1 MSKLKKR
8 CIVFGSLAVHLVV
21 LFMLIFVP
29 QFIAKKKDTQ
39 RSINIV
45 PSSEVEKLLNPATPV
60 TQPQP
65 YRPKPVQKRIEPPKP
80 KPKPQKRIVQKPR
93 PKPKPVQRK
102 VEPPK
107 PKPKPKIK
115 VNLTPVN
122 SRPDPKQVEQI
133 ERARA
138 EAARKKQAQDNRTEQ
153 TLNNIR
159 SQLSDSTEVI
169 VSQGSLKADYKA
181 MIERTYRQAW
191 VSHQKFEGN
200 PVVKIKITV
209 RRDGTVIGHSIVKK
223 SGLREAD
230 LAVAKVIERVRKFEP
245 FYAGMKG
252 QQQTFDINFV
262 ATY

>member
-8 CIVFGSLAVHLVV
+8 CIAFGSLAVHLVV

-39 RSINIV
+39 RPINIV
-45 PSSEVEKLLNPATPV
+45 PSSEVEKLLKPTAPV
-60 TQPQP
+60 TQPQQP
-65 YRPKPVQKRIEPPKP
+65 RPKPVQKRIEPPKP
-80 KPKPQKRIVQKPR
+80 KPKPQKRIVQQPR
-93 PKPKPVQRK
+93 PKPKPVQKK
-102 VEPPK
+102 VEP

-122 SRPDPKQVEQI
+122 SRPDSKQVEQN
-133 ERARA
+133 EKARA
-138 EAARKKQAQDNRTEQ
+138 EAARKKQAQDKINEQ

-169 VSQGSLKADYKA
+169 VSQGSLKADYQA

-191 VSHQKFEGN
+191 VSHQKIGGN
-200 PVVKIKITV
+200 PVVRIKITV
-209 RRDGTVIGHSIVKK
+209 RRDGAVIGHSIVKK
-223 SGLREAD
+223 SGFKEAD

>member
-45 PSSEVEKLLNPATPV
+45 PSSEVEKLLKPAAPV
-60 TQPQP
+60 TQPQQLS
-65 YRPKPVQKRIEPPKP
+65 PKAVQKKIEPLKP
-80 KPKPQKRIVQKPR
+80 KPKPQKRIVQRPR
-93 PKPKPVQRK
+93 PKPKAVQKK
-102 VEPPK
+102 VEP

-122 SRPDPKQVEQI
+122 SRPDLKQVEQI

-159 SQLSDSTEVI
+159 SQLSDSTEVT

>member
-8 CIVFGSLAVHLVV
+8 CIVAGSVALHLTV

-29 QFIAKKKDTQ
+29 QFTAKRKDTE
-39 RSINIV
+39 RPINIV
-45 PSSEVEKLLNPATPV
+45 PSSEVEKLLNPAAPV
-60 TQPQP
+60 TQPQQP
-65 YRPKPVQKRIEPPKP
+65 RPKPVQKKIEPPKP
-80 KPKPQKRIVQKPR
+80 KPKLQKRIVQRPR
-93 PKPKPVQRK
+93 PKPKPVQKK
-102 VEPPK
+102 VEP

-122 SRPDPKQVEQI
+122 SRPDSKKVEQN

-138 EAARKKQAQDNRTEQ
+138 EAARKKQAQDKRNEQ

-169 VSQGSLKADYKA
+169 VSQGNLKADYQA

-191 VSHQKFEGN
+191 VSHQKFGGN
-200 PVVKIKITV
+200 PVVKIKIIV
-209 RRDGTVIGHSIVKK
+209 RRDGAVIGHSIVKK
-223 SGLREAD
+223 SGFKEAD
-230 LAVAKVIERVRKFEP
+230 LAVTKVIERVRKFEP

-252 QQQTFDINFV
+252 LQQTFDINFV
-262 ATY
+262 ADF

>member
-8 CIVFGSLAVHLVV
+8 CIVVGSVALHLTV

-39 RSINIV
+39 RSINIIA
-45 PSSEVEKLLNPATPV
+45 SSEVEKLLKPAVPV
-60 TQPQP
+60 TQPQQP
-65 YRPKPVQKRIEPPKP
+65 KPKPVQKRIEPPKP

-107 PKPKPKIK
+107 PKPKIK

-122 SRPDPKQVEQI
+122 SRPDSKQVEQI

-138 EAARKKQAQDNRTEQ
+138 EAARKKQAQDKRNEQ
-153 TLNNIR
+153 TLKNIR
-159 SQLSDSTEVI
+159 SQLSDSTEVT
-169 VSQGSLKADYKA
+169 VSQGSLKADYQA

-191 VSHQKFEGN
+191 VSHQKIGGN
-200 PVVKIKITV
+200 PVVKIKIAV
-209 RRDGTVIGHSIVKK
+209 RRDGAVIGHSILKK
-223 SGLREAD
+223 SGFKEAD
-230 LAVAKVIERVRKFEP
+230 LAVTKVIERVRKFEP

-252 QQQTFDINFV
+252 RQQTFDINFV
-262 ATY
+262 AAY

>member
-8 CIVFGSLAVHLVV
+8 CIVAGSVALHLTV

-45 PSSEVEKLLNPATPV
+45 PSSEVEKLLNPAAPV
-60 TQPQP
+60 TQLQP
-65 YRPKPVQKRIEPPKP
+65 SVPKPVQKKIEPPKP

-93 PKPKPVQRK
+93 PKPKPVQKK
-102 VEPPK
+102 VEP

-122 SRPDPKQVEQI
+122 SRPDSKQVEQN
-133 ERARA
+133 EKARA
-138 EAARKKQAQDNRTEQ
+138 EAARKKQAQDKRNEQ

-169 VSQGSLKADYKA
+169 VSQGSLKADYQA

-191 VSHQKFEGN
+191 VSHQKIGGN

-209 RRDGTVIGHSIVKK
+209 RRDGAVIGHSILKK
-223 SGLREAD
+223 SGFKEAD
-230 LAVAKVIERVRKFEP
+230 LAVTKVIERVRKFEP

>member
-8 CIVFGSLAVHLVV
+8 CIVAGSVALHLTV

-39 RSINIV
+39 RPINIV
-45 PSSEVEKLLNPATPV
+45 PSSEVEKLLKPTAPV
-60 TQPQP
+60 TQPQQP
-65 YRPKPVQKRIEPPKP
+65 RPKPVQKRIEPPKP
-80 KPKPQKRIVQKPR
+80 KPKPQKRIVQRPR
-93 PKPKPVQRK
+93 PKPKPVQKK
-102 VEPPK
+102 VEP

-122 SRPDPKQVEQI
+122 SRPDSKQVEQN
-133 ERARA
+133 EKARA
-138 EAARKKQAQDNRTEQ
+138 EAARKKQAQDKRNEQ

-169 VSQGSLKADYKA
+169 VSQGSLKADYQA

-191 VSHQKFEGN
+191 VSHQKFGGN

-223 SGLREAD
+223 SEFKEAD

-262 ATY
+262 ATH

>member
-8 CIVFGSLAVHLVV
+8 CIAFGSLAVHLVV

-45 PSSEVEKLLNPATPV
+45 PSSEVEKLLKPAAPV
-60 TQPQP
+60 TQPQQP
-65 YRPKPVQKRIEPPKP
+65 RPKPVQKKIEPPKP
-80 KPKPQKRIVQKPR
+80 KPKPQNRIVQRPR
-93 PKPKPVQRK
+93 PKPKAVQKK
-102 VEPPK
+102 VEP

-122 SRPDPKQVEQI
+122 SRPDSKQVEQN
-133 ERARA
+133 EKARA
-138 EAARKKQAQDNRTEQ
+138 EAARKKQAQDKRNEQ

-169 VSQGSLKADYKA
+169 VSQGNLKADYQA

-191 VSHQKFEGN
+191 VSHQKIGGN

-209 RRDGTVIGHSIVKK
+209 RRDGAVIGHSIVKK
-223 SGLREAD
+223 SGLKEAD
-230 LAVAKVIERVRKFEP
+230 LAVTKVIERVRKFEP
-245 FYAGMKG
+245 FYAVMKG

-262 ATY
+262 ATH

>member
-1 MSKLKKR
+1 MSNLKR
-8 CIVFGSLAVHLVV
+8 HYIFAGSAALHLMV

-39 RSINIV
+39 RPINIV
-45 PSSEVEKLLNPATPV
+45 PSSEVEKLLKPTAPV
-60 TQPQP
+60 TQPQQP
-65 YRPKPVQKRIEPPKP
+65 RPKPVQKRIEPPKP
-80 KPKPQKRIVQKPR
+80 KPKPQKRIVQQPR
-93 PKPKPVQRK
+93 PKPKPVQKK
-102 VEPPK
+102 VEP

-122 SRPDPKQVEQI
+122 SRPDSKQVEQN
-133 ERARA
+133 EKARA
-138 EAARKKQAQDNRTEQ
+138 EAARKKQAQDKINEQ

-169 VSQGSLKADYKA
+169 VSQGSLKANYQA

-191 VSHQKFEGN
+191 VSHQKFGGN
-200 PVVKIKITV
+200 PVVRIKITV
-209 RRDGTVIGHSIVKK
+209 RRDGAVIGHSIVKK

-230 LAVAKVIERVRKFEP
+230 LAVEKVIERVRKFEP

>member
-8 CIVFGSLAVHLVV
+8 CIVAGSVAVHLVV

-45 PSSEVEKLLNPATPV
+45 PSSEVEKLLKPAAPV

-65 YRPKPVQKRIEPPKP
+65 SRPKPVQKRIEPP

-93 PKPKPVQRK
+93 PKPKPVQKK
-102 VEPPK
+102 VEP

-115 VNLTPVN
+115 VNLIPVN
-122 SRPDPKQVEQI
+122 TRPDPKQVEQT
-133 ERARA
+133 ERAGA
-138 EAARKKQAQDNRTEQ
+138 EAARKKQAQDKKTEQ

-169 VSQGSLKADYKA
+169 VSQGGLKADYKA

-191 VSHQKFEGN
+191 VSHQKFGGN
-200 PVVKIKITV
+200 PVVRIKITV
-209 RRDGTVIGHSIVKK
+209 RRDGSVIGHSIVKK
-223 SGLREAD
+223 SGLRDAD
-230 LAVAKVIERVRKFEP
+230 LALKKVVERVRKFEP

-252 QQQTFDINFV
+252 LQQTFDINFV

>member
-1 MSKLKKR
+1 MSKLKR
-8 CIVFGSLAVHLVV
+8 HYIFAGSAALHLMV

-29 QFIAKKKDTQ
+29 QFTAKRKDTE
-39 RSINIV
+39 RPINIV
-45 PSSEVEKLLNPATPV
+45 PSSEVEKLLNPAAPV
-60 TQPQP
+60 TQPQQP
-65 YRPKPVQKRIEPPKP
+65 RPKPVQKKIEPPKP
-80 KPKPQKRIVQKPR
+80 KPKLQKRIVQQPR
-93 PKPKPVQRK
+93 PKAKLVQKK
-102 VEPPK
+102 VEP

-115 VNLTPVN
+115 VNLTAVN
-122 SRPDPKQVEQI
+122 SRPDSKKVEQN

-138 EAARKKQAQDNRTEQ
+138 EAARKKQAQDKRNEQ

-169 VSQGSLKADYKA
+169 VSQGNLKADYQA

-191 VSHQKFEGN
+191 VSHQKIGGN

-209 RRDGTVIGHSIVKK
+209 RRDGAVIGHSIVKK
-223 SGLREAD
+223 SGFKEAD
-230 LAVAKVIERVRKFEP
+230 LAVTKVIERVREFEP

-262 ATY
+262 ATH

>member
-1 MSKLKKR
+1 MSNLKR
-8 CIVFGSLAVHLVV
+8 HYIFAGSAALHLMV

-39 RSINIV
+39 RSINIIA
-45 PSSEVEKLLNPATPV
+45 SSEVEKLLKPTAPV
-60 TQPQP
+60 TQPQQP
-65 YRPKPVQKRIEPPKP
+65 RPKPVQKRIEPPKP
-80 KPKPQKRIVQKPR
+80 KPKPQKRIVQQPR
-93 PKPKPVQRK
+93 PKPKPVQKK
-102 VEPPK
+102 VEP

-122 SRPDPKQVEQI
+122 SRPDSKQVEQN
-133 ERARA
+133 EKARA
-138 EAARKKQAQDNRTEQ
+138 EAARKKQAQDKRNEQ

-169 VSQGSLKADYKA
+169 VSQGSLKADYQS

-191 VSHQKFEGN
+191 VSHQKFGGN
-200 PVVKIKITV
+200 PVVRIKITV
-209 RRDGTVIGHSIVKK
+209 RRDGAVIGHSIVKK

>member
-1 MSKLKKR
+1 MSKLKR
-8 CIVFGSLAVHLVV
+8 RYVLVGSAALHLVV

-29 QFIAKKKDTQ
+29 QFIATKKDTQ
-39 RSINIV
+39 RSINIIA
-45 PSSEVEKLLNPATPV
+45 SSEVEKLLNPTAPV
-60 TQPQP
+60 TQPQQP
-65 YRPKPVQKRIEPPKP
+65 KPKPVQKRIEPPKP
-80 KPKPQKRIVQKPR
+80 KPKLQKRIIQRPR
-93 PKPKPVQRK
+93 PKPKPVQKK
-102 VEPPK
+102 VEP

-122 SRPDPKQVEQI
+122 SRPDSKKVEQN

-138 EAARKKQAQDNRTEQ
+138 EAARKKQAQDKRNEQ

-169 VSQGSLKADYKA
+169 VSQGNLKADYQA
-181 MIERTYRQAW
+181 MIERVYRQAW
-191 VSHQKFEGN
+191 VSHQKFGGN
-200 PVVKIKITV
+200 PVVKIKIIV
-209 RRDGTVIGHSIVKK
+209 RRDGAVIGHSIVKK
-223 SGLREAD
+223 SGFKEAD
-230 LAVAKVIERVRKFEP
+230 LAVTKVIERVRKFEP

>member
-8 CIVFGSLAVHLVV
+8 CIAFGSLAVHLVV

-39 RSINIV
+39 RPINIV
-45 PSSEVEKLLNPATPV
+45 PSSEVEKLLKPTAPV
-60 TQPQP
+60 TQPQQP
-65 YRPKPVQKRIEPPKP
+65 RPKPVQKRIEPPKP
-80 KPKPQKRIVQKPR
+80 KPKPQKRIVQQPR
-93 PKPKPVQRK
+93 PKPKPVQKK
-102 VEPPK
+102 VEP

-138 EAARKKQAQDNRTEQ
+138 EAARKKQAQDKRNEQ

-169 VSQGSLKADYKA
+169 VSQGSLKADYQA

-191 VSHQKFEGN
+191 VSHQKFGGN
-200 PVVKIKITV
+200 PVVRIKITV
-209 RRDGTVIGHSIVKK
+209 RRDGAVIGHSIVKK

>member
-8 CIVFGSLAVHLVV
+8 CIVAGSVALHLTV

-29 QFIAKKKDTQ
+29 QFIAKKKNTQ
-39 RSINIV
+39 RSINII
-45 PSSEVEKLLNPATPV
+45 PFSEVEKLLNPAVPV
-60 TQPQP
+60 IPPQQSK
-65 YRPKPVQKRIEPPKP
+65 PKLVQKKIEPPKP
-80 KPKPQKRIVQKPR
+80 KPKPQKRIIQKPR
-93 PKPKPVQRK
+93 PKPKPVQKK
-102 VEPPK
+102 VEP

-122 SRPDPKQVEQI
+122 SRPDSKQVEQN
-133 ERARA
+133 EKAKA
-138 EAARKKQAQDNRTEQ
+138 EAARKKQAQHKRNEQ

-169 VSQGSLKADYKA
+169 VSQGNLKADYQA
-181 MIERTYRQAW
+181 MIEKTYRQAW
-191 VSHQKFEGN
+191 VSHQKIGGN

-209 RRDGTVIGHSIVKK
+209 RRDGAVIGHSILKK
-223 SGLREAD
+223 SGFKEAD
-230 LAVAKVIERVRKFEP
+230 LAVTKVIERVRKFEP

-262 ATY
+262 AIY

>member
-8 CIVFGSLAVHLVV
+8 CIVFGSVAVHLVV

-45 PSSEVEKLLNPATPV
+45 PSSEVEKLLKPATPV
-60 TQPQP
+60 TRPQP
-65 YRPKPVQKRIEPPKP
+65 SRPKPVQKKIEPPKP
-80 KPKPQKRIVQKPR
+80 KPKPQNRIVQKPK

-102 VEPPK
+102 VEP

-122 SRPDPKQVEQI
+122 SRPDSKQVEQN

-138 EAARKKQAQDNRTEQ
+138 EAARKKQAQDKRNEQ

-169 VSQGSLKADYKA
+169 VSQGNLKADYQA

-191 VSHQKFEGN
+191 VSHQKIGGN

-209 RRDGTVIGHSIVKK
+209 RRDGAVIGHSIVKK
-223 SGLREAD
+223 SGFKEAD
-230 LAVAKVIERVRKFEP
+230 LAVTKVIERVRKFEP

>member
-1 MSKLKKR
+1 MSNLKR
-8 CIVFGSLAVHLVV
+8 HYIFAGSAALHLMV

-39 RSINIV
+39 RPINIV
-45 PSSEVEKLLNPATPV
+45 PSSEVEKLLKPTAPV
-60 TQPQP
+60 TQPQQP
-65 YRPKPVQKRIEPPKP
+65 RPKPVQKRIEPPKP
-80 KPKPQKRIVQKPR
+80 KPKPQKRIVQQPR
-93 PKPKPVQRK
+93 PKPKPVQKK
-102 VEPPK
+102 VEP

-122 SRPDPKQVEQI
+122 SRPDSKQVEQN
-133 ERARA
+133 EKARA
-138 EAARKKQAQDNRTEQ
+138 EAARKKQAQDKRNEQ

-169 VSQGSLKADYKA
+169 VSQGSLKADYQA

-191 VSHQKFEGN
+191 VSHQKIGGN

-209 RRDGTVIGHSIVKK
+209 RRDGAVIGHSIVKN
-223 SGLREAD
+223 SGFKEAD
-230 LAVAKVIERVRKFEP
+230 LAVTKVIERVRKFEP

-252 QQQTFDINFV
+252 RQQTFDINFV

>member
-8 CIVFGSLAVHLVV
+8 CIAFGSLAVHLVV

-39 RSINIV
+39 RPINIV
-45 PSSEVEKLLNPATPV
+45 PSSEVEKLLKPTAPV
-60 TQPQP
+60 TQPQQP
-65 YRPKPVQKRIEPPKP
+65 RPKPVQKRIEPPKP
-80 KPKPQKRIVQKPR
+80 KPKPQKRIVQQPR
-93 PKPKPVQRK
+93 PKPKPVQKK
-102 VEPPK
+102 VEP

-122 SRPDPKQVEQI
+122 SRPDSKQVEQN
-133 ERARA
+133 EKARA
-138 EAARKKQAQDNRTEQ
+138 EAARKKQAQDKINEQ

-169 VSQGSLKADYKA
+169 VSQGSLKADYQA

-191 VSHQKFEGN
+191 VSHQKFGGN
-200 PVVKIKITV
+200 PVVRIKITV
-209 RRDGTVIGHSIVKK
+209 RRDGAVIGHSIVKK

-230 LAVAKVIERVRKFEP
+230 LAVEKVIERVRKFEP

-252 QQQTFDINFV
+252 RQQTFDINFV

>member
-1 MSKLKKR
+1 MSRLKKR
-8 CIVFGSLAVHLVV
+8 CIVAGSVAVHLVV

-45 PSSEVEKLLNPATPV
+45 PSSEVEKLLKPATPV
-60 TQPQP
+60 TRPQP
-65 YRPKPVQKRIEPPKP
+65 SRPKPVQKKIEPPKP
-80 KPKPQKRIVQKPR
+80 KPKLQKRIVQQPR
-93 PKPKPVQRK
+93 PKAKLVQKK
-102 VEPPK
+102 VEP

-122 SRPDPKQVEQI
+122 SRPDSKQVEQN
-133 ERARA
+133 ERERA
-138 EAARKKQAQDNRTEQ
+138 EAARKKQAQDKRNEQ

-169 VSQGSLKADYKA
+169 VSQGNLKADYQA

-191 VSHQKFEGN
+191 VSHQKIGGN

-209 RRDGTVIGHSIVKK
+209 RRDGAVIGHSIVKK
-223 SGLREAD
+223 SGFKEAD
-230 LAVAKVIERVRKFEP
+230 LAVTKVIERVRKFEP

-252 QQQTFDINFV
+252 RQQTFDINFV

>member
-8 CIVFGSLAVHLVV
+8 CIVAGSVALHLTV

-29 QFIAKKKDTQ
+29 QFIAKKKNTQ
-39 RSINIV
+39 RSINII
-45 PSSEVEKLLNPATPV
+45 PFSEVEKLLNPAAPV
-60 TQPQP
+60 TQPQQP
-65 YRPKPVQKRIEPPKP
+65 RPKPVQKKIEPPKP
-80 KPKPQKRIVQKPR
+80 KPKLQKRIVQRPR
-93 PKPKPVQRK
+93 PKPKPVQKK
-102 VEPPK
+102 VEP

-122 SRPDPKQVEQI
+122 SRPDSKQVEQN

-138 EAARKKQAQDNRTEQ
+138 EAARKKQAQDKRNEQ

-169 VSQGSLKADYKA
+169 VSQGNLKADYQA
-181 MIERTYRQAW
+181 MIEKTYRQAW
-191 VSHQKFEGN
+191 VSHQKIGGN

-209 RRDGTVIGHSIVKK
+209 RRDGAVIGHSIVKK
-223 SGLREAD
+223 SGFKEAD
-230 LAVAKVIERVRKFEP
+230 LAVTKVIERVRKFEP

-262 ATY
+262 AIY

>member
-1 MSKLKKR
+1 MSKLKNR
-8 CIVFGSLAVHLVV
+8 CIVAGSVALHLTV

-29 QFIAKKKDTQ
+29 QFIAKKKNTQ
-39 RSINIV
+39 RSINII
-45 PSSEVEKLLNPATPV
+45 PFSEVEKLLNPAAPV
-60 TQPQP
+60 TQPQQP
-65 YRPKPVQKRIEPPKP
+65 RPKPVQKRIESPKP
-80 KPKPQKRIVQKPR
+80 KPKPHKRIVQQPR
-93 PKPKPVQRK
+93 PKPKPVQKK
-102 VEPPK
+102 VVL

-122 SRPDPKQVEQI
+122 IRPDLKQVEQN
-133 ERARA
+133 EKARA
-138 EAARKKQAQDNRTEQ
+138 EAARKKQAQDKRNEQ
-153 TLNNIR
+153 TLDNIR

-169 VSQGSLKADYKA
+169 VSQGSLKADYQA

-191 VSHQKFEGN
+191 VSHQKIGGN

-209 RRDGTVIGHSIVKK
+209 RRDGAVIGHSIVKK

>member
-1 MSKLKKR
+1 MSKLKRR
-8 CIVFGSLAVHLVV
+8 CIVFGSVALHLVV

-29 QFIAKKKDTQ
+29 QFAAKRKDTE
-39 RSINIV
+39 RPINIV
-45 PSSEVEKLLNPATPV
+45 PSSEVEKLLNPAAPV
-60 TQPQP
+60 TQPQQP
-65 YRPKPVQKRIEPPKP
+65 RPKPVQKKIEPPKL
-80 KPKPQKRIVQKPR
+80 KPKPQNRIVQRPS
-93 PKPKPVQRK
+93 PKPKAVQKK
-102 VEPPK
+102 VEP

-122 SRPDPKQVEQI
+122 SRPDSKQVEQN

-138 EAARKKQAQDNRTEQ
+138 EAARKKQAQDKRNEQ

-169 VSQGSLKADYKA
+169 VSQGNLKADYQA

-191 VSHQKFEGN
+191 VSHQKIGGN

-209 RRDGTVIGHSIVKK
+209 RRDGAVIGHSIVKK
-223 SGLREAD
+223 SGFKEAD
-230 LAVAKVIERVRKFEP
+230 LAVAKVIVRVRKFEP

-252 QQQTFDINFV
+252 RQQTFDINFV

>member
-8 CIVFGSLAVHLVV
+8 CIVAGSVTLHLTV

-45 PSSEVEKLLNPATPV
+45 PSSEVEKLLNPAAPV
-60 TQPQP
+60 TQPQQL
-65 YRPKPVQKRIEPPKP
+65 RPKPVQKKIEPLKP
-80 KPKPQKRIVQKPR
+80 KPKPQKRIVQRPR
-93 PKPKPVQRK
+93 PKPKAVQKK
-102 VEPPK
+102 VEP

-115 VNLTPVN
+115 VNLTPIN
-122 SRPDPKQVEQI
+122 SRPDSKQVEQN

-138 EAARKKQAQDNRTEQ
+138 EAARKKQAQDKRNEQ

-169 VSQGSLKADYKA
+169 VSQGNLKADYQA

-191 VSHQKFEGN
+191 VSHQIIGGN

-209 RRDGTVIGHSIVKK
+209 RRDGAVIGHSIVKK
-223 SGLREAD
+223 SGFKEAD

-252 QQQTFDINFV
+252 RQQTFDINFV

>member
-8 CIVFGSLAVHLVV
+8 CIVAGSVALHLTV

-29 QFIAKKKDTQ
+29 QFIAKRKDTE
-39 RSINIV
+39 RSINII
-45 PSSEVEKLLNPATPV
+45 PFSEVEKLLNPAAPV
-60 TQPQP
+60 TQPQQP
-65 YRPKPVQKRIEPPKP
+65 RPKPVQKKIEPLKP
-80 KPKPQKRIVQKPR
+80 KPKPQKRIVERPR
-93 PKPKPVQRK
+93 PKPKAVQKK
-102 VEPPK
+102 VEQ

-138 EAARKKQAQDNRTEQ
+138 EAARKKQAQDKRNEQ

-169 VSQGSLKADYKA
+169 VSQGNLKADYQA

-191 VSHQKFEGN
+191 VSHQKIGGN

-209 RRDGTVIGHSIVKK
+209 RRDGAVIGHSIVKK
-223 SGLREAD
+223 SGFKGAD
-230 LAVAKVIERVRKFEP
+230 LAVTKVIERVRKFEP

-252 QQQTFDINFV
+252 LQQSFDINFV

>member
-8 CIVFGSLAVHLVV
+8 CIVAGSVAVHLVV

-29 QFIAKKKDTQ
+29 QFIAKKKNTQ

-45 PSSEVEKLLNPATPV
+45 PSSEVEKLLKPAAPV

-65 YRPKPVQKRIEPPKP
+65 SRPKPVQKRIEPP

-93 PKPKPVQRK
+93 PKPKPVQKK
-102 VEPPK
+102 VEP

-115 VNLTPVN
+115 VNLNPVN
-122 SRPDPKQVEQI
+122 TRPDPKQVEQT
-133 ERARA
+133 ERAGA
-138 EAARKKQAQDNRTEQ
+138 EAARKKQAQDKRNEQ

-169 VSQGSLKADYKA
+169 VPQGNLKADYQA

-191 VSHQKFEGN
+191 VSHQKIGGN

-209 RRDGTVIGHSIVKK
+209 RRDGAVIGHSMVKK
-223 SGLREAD
+223 SGFKEAD
-230 LAVAKVIERVRKFEP
+230 LAVTKVIERVRKFEP

-252 QQQTFDINFV
+252 LQQTFDINFV
-262 ATY
+262 ADF

>member
-8 CIVFGSLAVHLVV
+8 CIVAGSVALHLTM

-29 QFIAKKKDTQ
+29 QFIAKKRNTQ
-39 RSINIV
+39 RSINFV
-45 PSSEVEKLLNPATPV
+45 PSSEVEKLLNPAAPV
-60 TQPQP
+60 TQPQQLS
-65 YRPKPVQKRIEPPKP
+65 PKPVQKKIEPLKHKP
-80 KPKPQKRIVQKPR
+80 KSQKRIVQRPR
-93 PKPKPVQRK
+93 PKPKAVQKK
-102 VEPPK
+102 VEPL
-107 PKPKPKIK
+107 KPKPKIK

-122 SRPDPKQVEQI
+122 SRPDSKQVEQN

-138 EAARKKQAQDNRTEQ
+138 EAARKKQAQDKRNEQ

-169 VSQGSLKADYKA
+169 VSQGNLKADYQA

-191 VSHQKFEGN
+191 VSHQIIGGN

-209 RRDGTVIGHSIVKK
+209 RRDGAVIGHSIVKN
-223 SGLREAD
+223 SGFKEAD

-252 QQQTFDINFV
+252 RQQTFDINFV
-262 ATY
+262 ATYYK